1 MRIGIDFDN
10 TIVSYDAL
18 FHKVAVEQAIVPVD
32 LPKSKMAVRDYL
44 RKNDNEPIWT
54 ELQGFVYGTKMED
67 AKAYPFVIEFMKFA
81 REEGISMA
89 IVSHKTKHPFVG
101 PKYNLHQAASSWVA
115 NKLIDGEINLIE
127 PENVFFELTKEEKIA
142 RIAHIGCDYF
152 IDDLPEILLMPGFPK
167 NLNRILFDPE
177 GNHNTDK
184 LYTKLVSWQEIKT
197 FFETT
202 K

>member
-18 FHKVAVEQAIVPVD
+18 FHKVAIEQALVPDD
-32 LPKSKMAVRDYL
+32 LPKSKLAVRDYL

-54 ELQGFVYGTKMED
+54 ELQGYVYGTKMVD

-81 REEGISMA
+81 RDKGISLA
-89 IVSHKTKHPFVG
+89 IISHKTKHPFVG
-101 PKYNLHQAASSWVA
+101 PKYNLHEAARRWVA
-115 NKLIDGEINLIE
+115 NTLIDGVSSLIE
-127 PENVFFELTKEEKIA
+127 PNNVFFELTKKEKVG
-142 RIAHIGCDYF
+142 RIASIGCDYF

-167 NLNRILFDPE
+167 NLKRILFDPE
-177 GNHNTDK
+177 GRHSTDQQ
-184 LYTKLVSWQEIKT
+184 YVKLVSWQEIKT
-197 FFETT
+197 FFETA